1 MPEGKYPPDK
11 RGFYPAVDK
20 KDKDGKPVQQ
30 DLPNERGPVEK
41 GRRQI
46 DVDADDTIDYRAL
59 LIDMMRNR
67 G

>member
-11 RGFYPAVDK
+11 RGFSPAVDK

-46 DVDADDTIDYRAL
+46 DVDAGFPDDAIILAKL
-59 LIDMMRNR
+59 LKVMR
-67 G
+67 